1 MKPGKA
7 SGVYQVPGMQAMPA
21 GTGIRAMPWT
31 RKLQSQSKAGGS
43 EHHEMREAVRVG
55 MIRA

>member
-1 MKPGKA
+1 
-7 SGVYQVPGMQAMPA
+7 MQATPA
-21 GTGIRAMPWT
+21 GTGIQAMLWT
-31 RKLQSQSKAGGS
+31 RELQSQSKAGS